1 MIPFKNE
8 PFTNF
13 TESHNKSAMEAAIQ
27 QVQSEFGRTYPLHI
41 NGEDVLT
48 SRLSN
53 SIDPSSPETVIGH
66 VVDASTEDIDDAFT
80 AAEQAFAAWSRK
92 SFVERAR
99 YLFKMAAIM
108 RRRKMELSAWM
119 VVEAGKTW
127 AEADGDTAEAIDFLE
142 YYAREAANLQNP
154 EPLVPY
160 PGAENLMMYLPLGV
174 GVIITPWNFPLAILT
189 GMTTSAIVTGNTVL
203 LKPAA
208 QTPIIGAKFMEVA
221 REAGVPAG
229 VINFVPGN
237 PKEIGDYMTQSPR
250 TRFISFTGSMGVG
263 KHIYEIASNVKPGQR
278 WLKRVVAEMGGKD
291 AIVVGE
297 GTDIEWAAT
306 EIVRASFGF
315 SGQKC
320 SACSRIIAVD
330 SVYDELEARVVELT
344 KALNVGKSTSGS
356 TQVGP
361 VIDQT
366 AFEKVQKYIEIGK
379 TEGKLL
385 TGGTPDTQFGYTWA
399 PTIFGDVN
407 RDARVAKEEIFGPV
421 VAMIRASNFTEA
433 IDIANDTDFGLTGSV
448 FSGNRDELEYARREF
463 QVGNLY
469 INRKC
474 TGALVGVEPFGGF
487 NMSGTDSK
495 AGGPDYLL
503 QFTQPKVV
511 AERF

>member
-1 MIPFKNE
+1 VIEFKNE

-13 TESHNKSAMEAAIQ
+13 AESTNKSAMEQAIKR
-27 QVQSEFGRTYPLHI
+27 VQSEYGRTYSLHI
-41 NGEDVLT
+41 DGKDIT
-48 SRLSN
+48 SSRVAT
-53 SIDPSSPETVIGH
+53 SIDPSSPTTVIGH
-66 VVDASTEDIDDAFT
+66 VVEATTTDVDTAFT
-80 AAEQAFAAWSRK
+80 AAERAFETWSRK
-92 SFVERAR
+92 SFAERSR
-99 YLFKMAAIM
+99 YLYKMAAIM

-142 YYAREAANLQNP
+142 YYAREAVKLGTP
-154 EPLVPY
+154 KPLIPY
-160 PGAENLMMYLPLGV
+160 ENEENDMMYLPLGV
-174 GVIITPWNFPLAILT
+174 GIIITPWNFPLAILT

-221 REAGVPAG
+221 REAGVPDG

-263 KHIYEIASNVKPGQR
+263 KHIHEVASSVKPGQR

-297 GTDIEWAAT
+297 GSDIEWAAM

-320 SACSRIIAVD
+320 SACSRVIAVD
-330 SVYDELEARVVELT
+330 AVYDAVETRVVELT
-344 KALNVGKSTSGS
+344 KALQLGKCQDGA

-366 AFEKVQKYIEIGK
+366 AFDKVKTYVEIGK

-385 TGGTPDTQFGYTWA
+385 TGGTPATQFGYTWE
-399 PTIFGDVN
+399 PTIFGDVK
-407 RDARVAKEEIFGPV
+407 RDARVAREEIFGPV
-421 VAMIRASNFTEA
+421 VAMIRARDFKDA
-433 IDIANDTDFGLTGSV
+433 IDIANDTEFGLTGSV

-474 TGALVGVEPFGGF
+474 TGALVGVQPFGGF
-487 NMSGTDSK
+487 NLSGTDSK